1 MPTNLAIDDD
11 LLAEAMELGKLP
23 TKKATV
29 NEALQEFVQRR
40 KQLKAMELFGT
51 FDFDPNY
58 DYKKERNRKRG
69 RAQ

>member
-29 NEALQEFVQRR
+29 NAALQEYVQRR
-40 KQLKAMELFGT
+40 RQIKTIELFGT
-51 FDFDPNY
+51 FDFDPDY

-69 RAQ
+69 RSK